1 MTEDAL
7 LAQLRLTE
15 CACATP
21 VPVRVFVAGEF
32 QALLVTLTL
41 PVALPTTAGAKVT
54 LTLAVCPGDKIS
66 PVTPPPAL
74 NPAPETVTV
83 EIVTLKFPTLV
94 RVTF

>member
-1 MTEDAL
+1 MTEDV
-7 LAQLRLTE
+7 LAVQLKLTE

-21 VPVRVFVAGEF
+21 VPVRVIVAGEF
-32 QALLVTLTL
+32 EALLVTLTL

-54 LTLAVCPGDKIS
+54 LTLAVCPGDKTS

-74 NPAPETVTV
+74 KPAPETVTF
-83 EIVTLKFPTLV
+83 EIVTLKFPMLV